1 MEQEPSI
8 ISDVTSEVTTPLYIE
23 PPISPIKFEIRQ
35 NNEANKQTEKRTLFL
50 GGLKPHIT
58 KENISQYFETWGAV
72 THVRMKLKSKTRC
85 NKGFAFVNFED
96 SSVID
101 KIILEPH
108 FIDGR
113 KVECKLSL
121 GHEYNRR
128 EQEAG

>member
-8 ISDVTSEVTTPLYIE
+8 ISDVTSEVMTPLYIE
-23 PPISPIKFEIRQ
+23 PPISPLEFEIGQ
-35 NNEANKQTEKRTLFL
+35 NNEAHKQTEKRTLFL

-58 KENISQYFETWGAV
+58 KENITQYFETWGAV
-72 THVRMKLKSKTRC
+72 INVRMKLKSKTRC
-85 NKGFAFVNFED
+85 NKGFAFVSFED

>member
-1 MEQEPSI
+1 
-8 ISDVTSEVTTPLYIE
+8 
-23 PPISPIKFEIRQ
+23 
-35 NNEANKQTEKRTLFL
+35 
-50 GGLKPHIT
+50 
-58 KENISQYFETWGAV
+58 
-72 THVRMKLKSKTRC
+72 MKLKAKTRC

-96 SSVID
+96 STVID
-101 KIILEPH
+101 KIIQSPH

>member
-8 ISDVTSEVTTPLYIE
+8 IPDVTSEGTTPLYIE
-23 PPISPIKFEIRQ
+23 PPTSPPKFKTGQ
-35 NNEANKQTEKRTLFL
+35 NNEAHKENEKRTLFL

-58 KENISQYFETWGAV
+58 KENISQYFESWGAV
-72 THVRMKLKSKTRC
+72 TNVRMKLKSKTRC